1 MTKLVIHSGGGLPQD
16 SLVQFALVLLMS
28 TTDD

>member
-1 MTKLVIHSGGGLPQD
+1 MTKLVIHSGGLPQD